1 MRGGQSVV
9 PSMSTAGVTTT
20 SRAVIPSTST
30 SMDMPIISSPV
41 TSKLGVIKVPMA
53 VMNFNFSKAVSSLP
67 ASFGTLV
74 PGAADAS
81 TFTINLA
88 QTYNVNNLPQFI
100 VTGYVYSRT
109 AGYIQ
114 VQRQFGVQTGVAAAG
129 ITIDPAVKKIT
140 FTNITKPNQNFPAT
154 ANDPQGYALYI
165 MITIL
170 N

>member
-1 MRGGQSVV
+1 MRGGQSN
-9 PSMSTAGVTTT
+9 SSTTSISSSTAAAAAAAAPTAAVT
-20 SRAVIPSTST
+20 AA
-30 SMDMPIISSPV
+30 
-41 TSKLGVIKVPMA
+41 SKFGIIKVPMA
-53 VMNFNFSKAVSSLP
+53 TINFNFSKAFSSLP
-67 ASFGTLV
+67 ASFGTFV

-88 QTYNVNNLPQFI
+88 PSYSLNNLPQFI
-100 VTGYVYSRT
+100 MTGYVYSKIT
-109 AGYIQ
+109 GYIH

-140 FTNITKPNQNFPAT
+140 FTNITKATGNFPAT